1 MINFTFLAFIGNITV
16 NHANIV
22 ETEIFVYN
30 LGTMFY
36 IDEVLYADEIKD
48 FMKKKTNSTIESK
61 TTNSFNYTIKP
72 DVESIPSEFITEAS
86 GKDQNRDVLINS
98 DTIESLVAT
107 GKYDSDSGLDNDSE
121 EVVTPLVLPVKY
133 AMEPPKK

>member
-1 MINFTFLAFIGNITV
+1 MLNIHFSFLIFIGNITV

-36 IDEVLYADEIKD
+36 IDDVLYADEIKN
-48 FMKKKTNSTIESK
+48 FMKKTTNSTIESK
-61 TTNSFNYTIKP
+61 TSNSFNYSTKP
-72 DVESIPSEFITEAS
+72 DVESIPSEFITETS
-86 GKDQNRDVLINS
+86 GKDHNRDVLINS
-98 DTIESLVAT
+98 GTIESLAAT
-107 GKYDSDSGLDNDSE
+107 GKYDSDSDPDNDE
-121 EVVTPLVLPVKY
+121 MVTPLVLPVKY

>member
-1 MINFTFLAFIGNITV
+1 M

-36 IDEVLYADEIKD
+36 IDDVLYADAFKN
-48 FMKKKTNSTIESK
+48 FMKKSNNSTVESK
-61 TTNSFNYTIKP
+61 TSTNTFNYTAKP
-72 DVESIPSEFITEAS
+72 DVESIPSEFITETS
-86 GKDQNRDVLINS
+86 GKDQRRDILTDS

-107 GKYDSDSGLDNDSE
+107 AKYDNSDSDLDNDDGE

>member
-1 MINFTFLAFIGNITV
+1 MHFFIFTGNITV

-36 IDEVLYADEIKD
+36 IDEVLYADAFKD
-48 FMKKKTNSTIESK
+48 FMKKSTNPTVESK
-61 TTNSFNYTIKP
+61 TGSGNSFNFTAKP
-72 DVESIPSEFITEAS
+72 DVEAIPSEFITEAN
-86 GKDQNRDVLINS
+86 GKDRNKDVLIDS

-107 GKYDSDSGLDNDSE
+107 AKYDSDSDLDDDNE